1 MGEEVLVEDQIR
13 DAKALIEIL
22 DADGASPSLAA
33 WYYYEDGE
41 SWQLVLAG
49 AFFDNLLG
57 VHGGQSQAYRKVV
70 DAFAKGTFSSL
81 SIADVK
87 LVKSEDE
94 LPKTIGTFIT
104 TPSKGFVRA
113 HFTNNFVNGIF
124 LKDLLLIR
132 SA

>member
-1 MGEEVLVEDQIR
+1 MGEEALVEDQIR
-13 DAKALIEIL
+13 DANKLIEVL

-33 WYYYEDGE
+33 WHYDDDAVA
-41 SWQLVLAG
+41 WRLVLAG
-49 AFFDNLLG
+49 PFFDKLLREK
-57 VHGGQSQAYRKVV
+57 GGQSLAYLKVV
-70 DAFAKGTFSSL
+70 EAFAKTSPSAL

-87 LVKSEDE
+87 LVDSQAK

-124 LKDLLLIR
+124 LKDILLLR

>member
-1 MGEEVLVEDQIR
+1 MADEVLVEDQIR

-33 WYYYEDGE
+33 WYYYEDAE

-49 AFFDNLLG
+49 SFFDDLLS
-57 VHGGQSQAYRKVV
+57 VKGGQSLAYRKVV

-81 SIADVK
+81 SIAEVK
-87 LVKSEDE
+87 LVKTEAE
-94 LPKTIGTFIT
+94 LPKTIGTFIK

-124 LKDLLLIR
+124 LKDILLLR